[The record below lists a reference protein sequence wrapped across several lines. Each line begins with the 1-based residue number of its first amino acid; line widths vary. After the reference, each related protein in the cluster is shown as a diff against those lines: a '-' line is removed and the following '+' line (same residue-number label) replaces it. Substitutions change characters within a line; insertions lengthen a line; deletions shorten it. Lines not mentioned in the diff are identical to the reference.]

1 MQEMLRGL
9 GLVIWIVAGTAGA
22 VAGGFAG
29 LVPSTAAAADA
40 PRPLASAF
48 HAMKADRWDVAARL
62 AARDGPAASALIEW
76 YRLSAGRGSPDEIL
90 SFLRA
95 HPDWPG
101 LDYLRRQSEETMSGA
116 DDIQILAFYDSGYL
130 PQTGKGAL
138 SRARALFANDRAG
151 EAEATLALAWLT
163 MDLTEAEHIAF
174 IEAHGPLLAP
184 HHEARFNM
192 ALWRGLRDAEQM
204 APLVSEDRRRVAKAR
219 GMIQDGDS
227 GLDAYLESLP
237 DDLRA
242 DPLIS
247 HALFNRH
254 IDRGRSDDAI
264 AVILRQSRAEAGLG
278 EPERWA
284 GWRRYLARARMRDG
298 DPQTAYALAS
308 QHRLVQGASFADLEW
323 LSGYLAL
330 RYLDDPDLALDHF
343 QRFRGAVETPISLGR
358 AGYWIGRALEAAG
371 DPEGAAI
378 AYAQGAD
385 HQTSFYG
392 LLAAERAGLPAD
404 PSLAGDETFPD
415 WRAAPFASGALQKA
429 AVLALAA
436 GELNLAERF
445 FTHLADSLDRT
456 GLGQM
461 GAMAQ
466 DLGQPHLQVMLGKTA
481 AQRGIVLPGPYYALH
496 PMAEM
501 DLAAPMELALSI
513 ARRESEFDHRVV
525 SGAGAMGLMQLMP
538 GTASDMAR
546 ELGLGDHSASRVLN
560 DWRYNARLGSAYLAG
575 LAARFGGN
583 VVLMSAGYNA
593 GPGRPIGWMEDRGDP
608 RAGDIDVIDWIEHI
622 PFRETRNYVMR
633 VAESLPIYRAR
644 LGRPPHPVPFTE
656 ELKGATLLAPSD

>member
-184 HHEARFNM
+184 YHEARFNM

-404 PSLAGDETFPD
+404 PTLAGDETFPD
-415 WRAAPFASGALQKA
+415 WRAAPFASGALHKA

-496 PMAEM
+496 PMADM